1 MTMARSLHVL
11 AVVRSAAVERALG
24 EARAAMSGVEFSQR
38 AVPLADLYPSADLL
52 QAPDVLLLEVDT
64 GDGRDLDAL
73 ERITRRH
80 FPGVPVLVT
89 GAETALPVVR
99 RLMRLGVADF
109 LPQPLSP
116 DELKGALE
124 HAARTRRDSASP
136 PTRGKVLA
144 FLKAGGGVGATTLA
158 TQAAVALASRRKA
171 DRAGVC
177 LLDLDIQFGAAALY
191 LDLDDRIGLADL
203 LDDPQRLDGE
213 LLRSVMAQHRSGLD
227 LLAAPREVVGLDAVT
242 PELLDTC
249 LILARAEYETVIMDL
264 PGAWTPWTYRALQ
277 SCDLAILVTQLGVA
291 GIRQARR
298 QLDAM
303 AANGLGKVAVRV
315 AVNRFETGW
324 RRHVGIKEAE
334 RALGRPIDYLIANDY
349 RVVSEAINQ
358 GVALADIRRRSKA
371 SQAIR
376 RMVDA
381 ALRTVAEDDTNELRA
396 MPRLFVARR
405 A

>member
-1 MTMARSLHVL
+1 MTIARSLHVL
-11 AVVRSAAVERALG
+11 AVVRSAAVQRALG
-24 EARAAMSGVEFSQR
+24 EARAALSGVVFSQR
-38 AVPLADLYPSADLL
+38 AVPLSELYPSADLL

-64 GDGRDLDAL
+64 GERRDIDAL
-73 ERITRRH
+73 ERIMRRH

-89 GAETALPVVR
+89 AVESALPIIR

-109 LPQPLSP
+109 LPQPVSAE
-116 DELKGALE
+116 DLKGALE
-124 HAARTRRDSASP
+124 HAARSRRESATPQRS
-136 PTRGKVLA
+136 GKVLA

-158 TQAAVALASRRKA
+158 TQAALSLATRRRA
-171 DRAGVC
+171 DRGGVC

-213 LLRSVMAQHRSGLD
+213 LLRSVMAQHRCGLD
-227 LLAAPREVVGLDAVT
+227 LLASPREVVGLDAVT
-242 PELLDTC
+242 PDLLDAC
-249 LILARAEYETVIMDL
+249 LSLARAEYETVVMDL
-264 PGAWTPWTYRALQ
+264 PGAWTPWVHRALQ
-277 SCDLAILVTQLGVA
+277 SCDLTILVTQLGVA

-303 AANGLGKVAVRV
+303 AANGLGDVAVRV
-315 AVNRFETGW
+315 AVNRFESGW
-324 RRHVGIKEAE
+324 RRRVGIKEAE

-381 ALRTVAEDDTNELRA
+381 ALRAVAEDEIGEMRV
-396 MPRLFVARR
+396 MPRPVVARR

>member
-1 MTMARSLHVL
+1 MRTAAPLHVV
-11 AVVRSAAVERALG
+11 AAVRSKAVEAFLG
-24 EARAAMSGVEFSQR
+24 EARVAMRGVDLSLR
-38 AVPLADLYPSADLL
+38 AVPLLELYPSADLL
-52 QAPDVLLLEVDT
+52 QAPDVLLLEIDASDT
-64 GDGRDLDAL
+64 QDIDAL

-89 GAETALPVVR
+89 AGEVALPMVR

-109 LPQPLSP
+109 LPQPISLE
-116 DELKGALE
+116 DLENALA
-124 HAARTRRDSASP
+124 HAAQVRRDTSVP

-144 FLKAGGGVGATTLA
+144 FLKAGGGVGATTMA
-158 TQAAVALASRRKA
+158 TQAAVSMAMRRKPG
-171 DRAGVC
+171 RGGIC
-177 LLDLDIQFGAAALY
+177 LLDLDIQFGAAALH
-191 LDLDDRIGLADL
+191 LDLDDRVGLADL

-227 LLAAPREVVGLDAVT
+227 LLAAPREVVGLDAVA
-242 PELLDTC
+242 PELLDAC
-249 LILARAEYETVIMDL
+249 LSLASAEYETVILDL
-264 PGAWTPWTYRALQ
+264 PGVWTPWTYRAVQ

-303 AANGLGKVAVRV
+303 AANGLGEVPVRV
-315 AVNRFETGW
+315 AANRFETGW

-349 RVVSEAINQ
+349 RTVSEAIDQ
-358 GVALADIRRRSKA
+358 GASLADVRRRSRVAQDIK
-371 SQAIR
+371 
-376 RMVDA
+376 RMIDSALGALAKDDRVAEGA
-381 ALRTVAEDDTNELRA
+381 ALRLLA
-396 MPRLFVARR
+396 ARP